1 MKLTRQV
8 IRVMLKIEELLVC
21 MYLWIEKYYEFW

>member
-8 IRVMLKIEELLVC
+8 IRVMSKIGACICGLKNVMNFLIVL
-21 MYLWIEKYYEFW
+21 